1 MPGCGVCFRVGVVC
15 HTLSERCHGCMG
27 TLGTEQALVSIRR
40 PLRFWWEV
48 ILSSSC
54 AIRSPVNNLDPL
66 LQQEV
71 LLIFIWLISILPRAQ
86 IWEHY
91 FPVPESF
98 SRCPIIKTCFYC
110 NFSYFILALLDLCSC
125 FPPVVASGGYSNCG
139 ARVTS
144 LTAEQQ
150 GVSGLQASV
159 AVVPGL

>member
-1 MPGCGVCFRVGVVC
+1 MPWLHGNTWHRTGSCFNQE
-15 HTLSERCHGCMG
+15 T
-27 TLGTEQALVSIRR
+27 
-40 PLRFWWEV
+40 LRFWWEV

-144 LTAEQQ
+144 LAAEQQ